1 MARIL
6 LIDDDD
12 AVREVLRLMLAHL
25 GHSIVE
31 ARDGEEGLD
40 LFLPAAPDLVMTDL
54 IMPGMGGLEVVQRL
68 RKQRPDLKILAMSGG
83 GPPGSRSCLLAAT
96 AAGASAVLAKPFM
109 FDGLAEVIRNLLP
122 AAAAGNGAVAG

>member
-12 AVREVLRLMLAHL
+12 AVREILRLMLSQL

-31 ARDGEEGLD
+31 ARNGQEGLD
-40 LFLPAAPDLVMTDL
+40 LFHPAAHDLVMTDL
-54 IMPGMGGLEVVQRL
+54 IMPGMGGIEVVQRL
-68 RKQRPDLKILAMSGG
+68 RKHQPGLKILAMSGG
-83 GPPGSRSCLLAAT
+83 GPPGSGSCLRAAT

-109 FDGLAEVIRNLLP
+109 FAGLAVVLRDLLP
-122 AAAAGNGAVAG
+122 APPPGEAAVAG